1 MKTTRAR
8 RRLRV
13 GEVVSKIETFAPLA
27 LAEDFDRVG
36 LAIGSRTAAVRAVV
50 LSLEADPPAVEEA
63 HARGAGL
70 VVCHHPPT
78 LRDRASVDLDT
89 PYGRVVAS
97 AIRRRVAVYCAHTNL
112 DSALGGTNDVLC
124 RLIGIDGA
132 APLVPKSVADLRK
145 LVVFVPPENLDAVF
159 RAITRAGAG
168 VIGEY
173 DHCTWRCLGTGT
185 FRGSDA
191 THPAIGEPGKDQEVT
206 EFRLESV
213 VPEARVGQVIEALRT
228 AHVYEEVAVDVYPV
242 KAVEPKAGAGRI
254 GVLARPLSLGAL
266 STRIKQALRIK
277 RVRVTRSKRG
287 PVRRVAVCTGS
298 GASLLS
304 AAASAGADVFVTGE
318 VKYHG
323 ALAAKEAALSVIE
336 AGHYATEQ
344 PVLAT
349 LRARLT
355 EAFPDLDVSVFKGGG
370 EPQEIV

>member
-8 RRLRV
+8 RRHRV
-13 GEVVSKIETFAPLA
+13 GEIASEIEAFAPVA

-36 LAIGSRTAAVRAVV
+36 LAIGSATAAVRAVV
-50 LSLEADPPAVEEA
+50 LSLEADLPAIEEA

-112 DSALGGTNDVLC
+112 DNAVGGTNDVLC
-124 RLIGIDGA
+124 HLIGVEGP
-132 APLVPKSVADLRK
+132 APVVPKSVADLRK

-159 RAITRAGAG
+159 CAVTRAGAG

-173 DHCTWRCLGTGT
+173 DRCTWRCMGTGT

-191 THPAIGEPGKDQEVT
+191 THPAIGEPGKDEQVAEV
-206 EFRLESV
+206 RLETV
-213 VPEARVGQVIEALRT
+213 VPEARLAEVIEALRA
-228 AHVYEEVAVDVYPV
+228 AHVYEEVAFDVYPITTV
-242 KAVEPKAGAGRI
+242 DPKAGAGRI
-254 GVLARPLSLGAL
+254 GTLARALSLGAL
-266 STRIKQALRIK
+266 STLVKKALRIK
-277 RVRVTRSKRG
+277 RVRLTRSKRG
-287 PVRRVAVCTGS
+287 AVRRVAVCTGS
-298 GASLLS
+298 GASLLF

-318 VKYHG
+318 IKYHD
-323 ALAAKEAALSVIE
+323 ALAAKEAGLSVIE

-349 LRARLT
+349 LRERLT
-355 EAFPDLDVSVFKGGG
+355 KAFPGLNVSVFKGGG
-370 EPQEIV
+370 EPQAII